1 MKSKMKKKMIA
12 FLLCMVL
19 VICNSVSILADTPAA
34 ETTTTEKQ
42 AKETRTAKNEGTS
55 EEEKSSDNSKDTSK
69 SSEETEETKEEAPE
83 TKTTEKK
90 EETTGATT
98 EKKEESA
105 TATTTEKKEETE
117 ESSETSEKKET
128 EEAEETATTGS
139 VEETSE
145 ASEETTES
153 KETSTEETGETTQ
166 SPAFEGKYEDT
177 TVTISVSAE
186 AGIVPEGAELSVTPI
201 EKTEITDNMTEDE
214 KAEAEEINAQYDL
227 TEKKLTEDSEAN
239 EETMEGFLAYDIS
252 FIVDGEEVEPNGD
265 VKVIMD
271 FKEAAVPEGVSE
283 DAAVA
288 VKHLKEVESA
298 ADGVVVEDMA
308 GKSVVQTT
316 DKAEIEKIELTSNSF
331 STYTVT
337 WTISSRSV
345 NITAHYG
352 YLGTGSKFVEFE
364 GTPTNKIPN
373 NSLTEWKNLNNY
385 SNENIFGTDDGYQYL
400 GAYIMTNDNQFVFS
414 ESTKVQG
421 LCIKEGRKQNYYLYY
436 RTGTNGSE
444 LQWGSELSNNTDR
457 NVDVYYIYDKLTT
470 VETIDNASAGI
481 TMSMKNYSPSTSQE
495 YANGIYIGG
504 SYSQGNVK
512 QGLLKR
518 VLEDDFPVTQKEA
531 SLSSL
536 FSGGTTVDNLFI
548 KNTYDETG
556 YYEYSSFQNYAYLDG
571 NKFTVYEQLG
581 TPSDHKNDT
590 TYYFNRGN
598 FLPYNQL
605 DVSIDSGNYNL
616 YGENS
621 NTQLANDNVRKGER
635 LYTSQDATDYYFGM
649 YMDVNFTQPEDGIA
663 THTSSSGKTTSNP
676 MIYEFNGDDDL
687 WVYIDDVLVLDIG
700 GVHDA
705 HSGYINFANGKVH
718 VEYIKADGTAQDTTI
733 KEMFRLAGKFPDGS
747 EWDDAKVDNYFD
759 GYTFRDFSVHNM
771 KMFYMERGAG
781 ASNLHMRFNLQT
793 VPEGTIEVTKDLTN
807 TDKEN
812 YANVEFAFQ
821 VYAQGIAGVD
831 NQGNET
837 YSEDKDDYVLLNSS
851 SEGITATKGKASLA
865 FKNDVQIGDET
876 YDSVFYL
883 KPGET
888 AQFSGLQKNR
898 KYYVKEIGVNPG
910 EYDQV
915 IINGTE
921 IISVGDDG
929 ETSKIQDITS
939 TDEEV
944 RKRPSI
950 TFQNSCTAANR
961 RELQITKHMKEGQ
974 TTRDTFTFNVWL
986 EGTDGSQSP
995 YNGSYYL
1002 TRVVD
1007 GEKTYYH
1014 YDTDGKLT
1022 AYEGTE
1028 KDLTCGTTSNGQISG
1043 VPVGYTVAITGI
1055 LSGTSFFVTEAN
1067 PGTNYQTPEKAL
1079 MEGTYTTEGK
1089 EKWADGEILL
1099 GEDAKVTI
1107 TNSLNQD
1114 LKVTKEWVGA
1124 DTNPANT
1131 TTIYVGLYKNN
1142 EATERYATLS
1152 YNNWTYTFENV
1163 DSSYSVKELRP
1174 VVNGET
1180 KEFTI
1185 NGTDY
1190 IGINEGASISVSGN
1204 QYTVDYETITTDQT
1218 NSNQLNAT
1226 IKNIQKWQIVKR
1238 KSDENT
1244 PLPNAE
1250 FELTLS
1256 SDGTTYSGESGSDG
1270 VIAWKDSS
1278 GEDYT
1283 EPIPDGTY
1291 TLEETKAPTGYI
1303 LGGTWTITITDGIPT
1318 AVNPAGNLGTAEG
1331 GTTVENG
1338 SVTFYN
1344 QNGILTLY
1352 YDNEVRYNLPSAGG
1366 PGIYWYTLSGTLL
1379 MAGAALIVYRQKRK
1393 REVLLRK

>member
-42 AKETRTAKNEGTS
+42 AKETRTAKSEGTS

-69 SSEETEETKEEAPE
+69 TSEETEETKKEAPE

-98 EKKEESA
+98 EKKEEST

-139 VEETSE
+139 EKETSE
-145 ASEETTES
+145 TAEETTES

-166 SPAFEGKYEDT
+166 SPAYDGKYEDS

-201 EKTEITDNMTEDE
+201 EKTEITDGMSEEDRV
-214 KAEAEEINAQYDL
+214 KAEEINAQYDL

-265 VKVIMD
+265 VKVVMD

-308 GKSVVQTT
+308 EKSVVQTT
-316 DKAEIEKIELTSNSF
+316 DKVEIEKVELTSDSF

-337 WTISSRSV
+337 WTISTNRRVS
-345 NITAHYG
+345 ITAHYG

-364 GTPTNKIPN
+364 EEPETKIPN
-373 NSLTEWKNLNNY
+373 SDLTSWKNLNNY
-385 SNENIFGTDDGYQYL
+385 SNLNIFGTDGYQYM
-400 GAYIMTNDNQFVFS
+400 GAYIMTNNSQFVFS
-414 ESTKVQG
+414 KSTKVQG
-421 LCIKEGRKQNYYLYY
+421 LCIQGGNQGHYYLYY
-436 RTGTNGSE
+436 RTGTNGSGS
-444 LQWGSELSNNTDR
+444 QWGDQLYDGKSRE
-457 NVDVYYIYDKLTT
+457 VDIYYIYDKLTT

-504 SYSQGNVK
+504 SYNQGNVK

-518 VLEDDFPVTQKEA
+518 VLEDDFPVTKAEA

-548 KNTYDETG
+548 KSTYDETG

-635 LYTSQDATDYYFGM
+635 LYTSQGATDYYFGM

-718 VEYIKADGTAQDTTI
+718 VEYIKADGTDQDTTI

-759 GYTFRDFSVHNM
+759 GDTFRDFSVHNM

-781 ASNLHMRFNLQT
+781 ASNLHMKFNLQT
-793 VPEGTIEVTKDLTN
+793 VPEGAIQVTKDLTN
-807 TDKEN
+807 TDKEK

-821 VYAQGIAGVD
+821 VYAQKITD
-831 NQGNET
+831 IDSQKNEV
-837 YSEDKDDYVLLNSS
+837 YSETEYVTLDGAILKGTNSPI
-851 SEGITATKGKASLA
+851 E
-865 FKNDVQIGDET
+865 FKEVVIGNNT
-876 YDSVFYL
+876 YENVFYL

-888 AQFSGLQKNR
+888 AQFSNLQKNR
-898 KYYVKEIGVNPG
+898 KYYVTEVGVDPG
-910 EYDQV
+910 EYDRV
-915 IINGTE
+915 TINSTE
-921 IISVGDDG
+921 IISVNSDG
-929 ETSKIQDITS
+929 GTSKIDDITS
-939 TDEEV
+939 SEEEV
-944 RKRPSI
+944 GKRPSI
-950 TFQNSCTAANR
+950 TFQNNCTAANS
-961 RELQITKHMKEGQ
+961 RELQITKQMKDGQ
-974 TTRDTFTFNVWL
+974 TTTDTFTFNVWL

-1007 GEKTYYH
+1007 DKKTYY
-1014 YDTDGKLT
+1014 YYGTDGNLT

-1028 KDLTCGTTSNGQISG
+1028 ENLTCGTTTNGQISG
-1043 VPVGYTVAITGI
+1043 VPAGYTVAITGI
-1055 LSGTSFFVTEAN
+1055 LSGTSFLVTETN
-1067 PGTNYQTPEKAL
+1067 LEENYQTPEKTL
-1079 MEGTYTTEGK
+1079 MEGTYITEGK
-1089 EKWADGEILL
+1089 EEWADGEILL

-1124 DTNPANT
+1124 DTNPTNT

-1303 LGGTWTITITDGIPT
+1303 LGGTWTITITNGIPT
-1318 AVNPAGNLGTAEG
+1318 SVNGTQ
-1331 GTTVENG
+1331 GTSSDTSANING
-1338 SVTFYN
+1338 VKFYSKD
-1344 QNGILTLY
+1344 GILTLY
-1352 YDNEVRYNLPSAGG
+1352 YDNEILYELPSAGG
-1366 PGIYWYTLSGTLL
+1366 PGIYWYTFSGTLL